1 MSGSGCYTAH
11 MIRLLPAI
19 LVSFALPAL
28 AQDVRPDHERAAD
41 AVATGAV
48 LPLAEVLAGLAQT
61 HPGDVIEVE
70 LDDEDGIVVYDLD
83 IVTTDGRLLEIEINA
98 ATGAVLDVEIAEDDD

>member
-1 MSGSGCYTAH
+1 MSGSNRYTAR
-11 MIRLLPAI
+11 MTRLLPAI
-19 LVSFALPAL
+19 LVSLALPAL
-28 AQDVRPDHERAAD
+28 AQDVKPDHERAAD

-48 LPLAEVLAGLAQT
+48 LPLAEVLARLAQT

-83 IVTTDGRLLEIEINA
+83 IVTPDGRLLEIEINA
-98 ATGAVLDVEIAEDDD
+98 ATGAVLDVEIDEDDD